1 MIRDRPLSNEENT
14 WLKIIIPDLFV
25 FGTEL
30 HHLNR
35 RDHETHQR
43 AVIRRLQEHAI
54 YCKIRA
60 VRIHL
65 AGMRQ
70 LTLGHNHRKARVDG
84 AEARLDPQRRG
95 SSTRRLTEL
104 AKLKVTA
111 ATFSLLW
118 LSLSARIARHLSAPR
133 PRYRGGSST
142 PLYGV
147 QSRPEDSQDSPPS
160 TRTPHK
166 FI

>member
-1 MIRDRPLSNEENT
+1 MIRDRPLSDEENT

-35 RDHETHQR
+35 RDPETHQR
-43 AVIRRLQEHAI
+43 AVMRRLQEHVI

-70 LTLGHNHRKARVDG
+70 LTLGHNHREARVDG

-104 AKLKVTA
+104 AKLKIYNSSRVV
-111 ATFSLLW
+111 
-118 LSLSARIARHLSAPR
+118 APMVEPVSEDR
-133 PRYRGGSST
+133 QAFICSST
-142 PLYGV
+142 TL
-147 QSRPEDSQDSPPS
+147 QRRIEHATAWCTKS
-160 TRTPHK
+160 TRR
-166 FI
+166 